1 MPDERDRPPAGPFT
15 IRGAVMHTPCLGGL
29 ERHQDAALEVA
40 ADGAVAALH
49 PAGSEGFAAAVAAA
63 ARAGTLLALSP
74 AHTLI
79 PGFVDLHVHAPQ
91 WPQAGRALDLP
102 LERWLQ
108 QYTFPLE
115 SRYADL
121 DFARA
126 VYDDLVGCLLANGT
140 TSAVYFATIHEAPS
154 LELARVCLR
163 AGQRAFVGLVAMDDA
178 AECPDFYRN
187 ADAAQAIAATRRHI
201 DGVRDLPGNEAGLVR
216 PIITPRF
223 IPACTD
229 ALLHGLGRLAQETGC
244 LVQTHCSESDWEHG
258 FVAAR
263 TGRSDTASLDGFGLL
278 RRHSILAH
286 GNLIGDDDMDLIAG
300 SGAAI
305 AHCPISNVFFSDAV
319 FPLHKALQR
328 GLLVGLGT
336 DLAGGYSPSVLDNA
350 RQAVLSA
357 RLLASGVDPDR
368 DRSMRGQGD
377 AARIGFREAFWLAT
391 AGGGDALGLPVGRFT
406 QGSRFDAILLDA
418 DAPGSNIRL
427 HPGESDDDR
436 LQALFGATRANMAG
450 VWVDGRRVAGTRA

>member
-1 MPDERDRPPAGPFT
+1 MSLGSAAPFT
-15 IRGAVMHTPCLGGL
+15 IRGAMMHTPCLGGL
-29 ERHQDAALEVA
+29 ERHADAALEVA
-40 ADGAVAALH
+40 ADGAIAALH
-49 PAGSEGFAAAVAAA
+49 PAGSEGHAAALALAGQ
-63 ARAGTLLALSP
+63 ARTLL
-74 AHTLI
+74 TLTPSQTLV

-108 QYTFPLE
+108 EHTFPLE

-140 TSAVYFATIHEAPS
+140 TTATYFATIHAAAS

-163 AGQRAFVGLVAMDDA
+163 KGQRAFVGLVAMDDPTQ
-178 AECPDFYRN
+178 CPDFYRN
-187 ADAAQAIAATRRHI
+187 EDAAQAIAATRRFI
-201 DGVRDLPGNEAGLVR
+201 DDVRGLPGNETGQVR
-216 PIITPRF
+216 PIVTPRF
-223 IPACTD
+223 VPACTD
-229 ALLHGLGRLAQETGC
+229 ALLHGLGRLARETGC

-258 FVAAR
+258 HVAAR

-286 GNLIGDDDMDLIAG
+286 GNFIGDDDMDLIADR
-300 SGAAI
+300 GAAI
-305 AHCPISNVFFSDAV
+305 AHCPISNVFFSDSV
-319 FPLHKALQR
+319 FPLRKALQR
-328 GLLVGLGT
+328 GVQVGLGT

-368 DRSMRGQGD
+368 EASARGQGEQ
-377 AARIGFREAFWLAT
+377 ARIGFREAFWLAT
-391 AGGGDALGLPVGRFT
+391 AGGGEALGLPVGRFT
-406 QGSRFDAILLDA
+406 PGSRFDAVLLDA
-418 DAPGSNIRL
+418 EAPGSNIRL

-436 LQALFGATRANMAG
+436 LQALFGATRANIAG
-450 VWVDGRRVAGTRA
+450 VWVEGRRVC

>member
-1 MPDERDRPPAGPFT
+1 
-15 IRGAVMHTPCLGGL
+15 MHTPCLGGL
-29 ERHQDAALEVA
+29 ERHEDSALEVA
-40 ADGAVAALH
+40 ADGAIAAVH
-49 PAGSEGFAAAVAAA
+49 PAGSNGFAASVDAAG
-63 ARAGTLLALSP
+63 RAGRLLTLTGSQ
-74 AHTLI
+74 TLV

-108 QYTFPLE
+108 EYTFPLE

-140 TSAVYFATIHEAPS
+140 TSAVYYATIHEAAS

-163 AGQRAFVGLVAMDDA
+163 AGQRAFVGLVAMDDP

-187 ADAAQAIAATRRHI
+187 EDAAQAIAATRRFI
-201 DGVRDLPGNEAGLVR
+201 GDVRELTGNDAALVR

-229 ALLHGLGRLAQETGC
+229 ALLQGLGRLAQDSGC

-258 FVAAR
+258 FVLAR
-263 TGRSDTASLDGFGLL
+263 TGRSDTASLDGYGLL

-286 GNLIGDDDMDLIAG
+286 CNLVRDDDMDLIAER
-300 SGAAI
+300 GASI

-319 FPLHKALQR
+319 FPLQKALRR
-328 GLLVGLGT
+328 GLQVGLGT

-350 RQAVLSA
+350 RHAVLSA

-368 DRSMRGQGD
+368 EASARGRGD
-377 AARIGFREAFWLAT
+377 DARIGFREAFWLAT
-391 AGGGDALGLPVGRFT
+391 AGGGAALGLPVGRFT
-406 QGSRFDAILLDA
+406 PGSRFDAVLLDA
-418 DAPGSNIRL
+418 DVPGSNIRL

-436 LQALFGATRANMAG
+436 LQALFGATRANIAG
-450 VWVDGRRVAGTRA
+450 VWVEGRRVAGGRA

>member
-1 MPDERDRPPAGPFT
+1 MPVESDPPAGPFT

-29 ERHQDAALEVA
+29 ERHEDAALEVA
-40 ADGAVAALH
+40 ADGAIVALH
-49 PAGSEGFAAAVAAA
+49 PAGSGTHAAALDAAG
-63 ARAGTLLALSP
+63 RAGTLR
-74 AHTLI
+74 TLTDGQTLV

-91 WPQAGRALDLP
+91 WPQVGRALDLP

-108 QYTFPLE
+108 EYTFPLE

-121 DFARA
+121 HFARA
-126 VYDDLVGCLLANGT
+126 VYEDLVGCLLANGT
-140 TSAVYFATIHEAPS
+140 TSAAYYATIHEAAS
-154 LELARVCLR
+154 LELARICLR
-163 AGQRAFVGLVAMDDA
+163 HGQRAHVGLVSMDDP

-187 ADAAQAIAATRRHI
+187 EDAAGAIAATRRHI
-201 DGVRDLPGNEAGLVR
+201 DSVRGLPGNEAGLVR

-229 ALLHGLGRLAQETGC
+229 ALLHGLGRLADETGC

-258 FVAAR
+258 FVLAR

-286 GNLIGDDDMDLIAG
+286 GNLIGDDDMDLIVG
-300 SGAAI
+300 RAASI

-319 FPLHKALQR
+319 FPLQKALQR
-328 GLLVGLGT
+328 GLQVGLGT

-368 DRSMRGQGD
+368 AASARGQGE

-391 AGGGDALGLPVGRFT
+391 AGGGEALGLPVGRFT
-406 QGSRFDAILLDA
+406 PGDRFDAVLLDA
-418 DAPGSNIRL
+418 DAVGSNIRL
-427 HPGESDDDR
+427 RPGESDDDR
-436 LQALFGATRANMAG
+436 LQALFGATRANIVA
-450 VWVDGRRVAGTRA
+450 VWVEGRLVSRGRA